1 MGTDLLTTSDAAKR
15 LDRSPDRIRQLERA
29 GKLPAQ
35 KTRSGVRLFKAADVD
50 RLARQLGSDK
60 EQRK

>member
-1 MGTDLLTTSDAAKR
+1 MDELLTTSDAAKQ
-15 LDRSPDRIRQLERA
+15 LNRSVDSVRDYERE